1 MNTKP
6 IPIIITLAAAFISC
20 VVSILQRVE
29 FSVFVTRLLIVVL
42 IFLFMGTVIKIV
54 LDYSFKTLE
63 PPVSIDSDTPDID
76 ALDFDDEESSEEE
89 NEDILPE
96 SEEGFMN

>member
-20 VVSILQRVE
+20 VVSIVQRAG
-29 FSVFVTRLLIVVL
+29 FSVFLSRLVIVVAV
-42 IFLFMGTVIKIV
+42 FLVMGTIIKMV

-63 PPVSIDSDTPDID
+63 PPASIDDQ
-76 ALDFDDEESSEEE
+76 L
-89 NEDILPE
+89 EDIVPDGENIGQTEEIDTTEDNSLE
-96 SEEGFMN
+96 SEEG